1 MQKRFRL
8 VIAGIAL
15 VTVLSACSSEESA
28 TDVEATSTTSTAPA
42 TAIDGSPV
50 PTSAPDDEVAEVV
63 EVKDMAFEP
72 ATVTIDAGQVVKWE
86 FKDGGVPHAIQGLDD
101 SGMELSSPILKSG
114 SYSHGFATPGTYNY
128 ICPLHPNM
136 RATVIVR

>member
-8 VIAGIAL
+8 VITGIAV
-15 VTVLSACSSEESA
+15 VTALSACSSEESA
-28 TDVEATSTTSTAPA
+28 TNAEATSTTSTSSA
-42 TAIDGSPV
+42 TAVDGSPV
-50 PTSAPDDEVAEVV
+50 PTSAAADEVAETV

-72 ATVTIDAGQVVKWE
+72 ATVTIDAGEVVKWE
-86 FKDGGVPHAIQGLDD
+86 FKDGGVPHAVQGLGD

-114 SYSHGFATPGTYNY
+114 SYSHGFATPGTYDY
-128 ICPLHPNM
+128 ICPLHPEM